1 MFGYV
6 GPLTCELKIKD
17 KTLYDAYYCGVCR
30 EIGKNFGQPPRAAL
44 SYDCTFLALLIA
56 SVKRPVPPQMH
67 WCGFKP
73 LSKKRAMMPSSEAI
87 EFSANVNIILT
98 WYKLRDDWSDERKVS
113 ALALRPLL
121 SSSAK
126 KAFKA
131 CPKAAGAVERGLS
144 SLSALERANCSD
156 IDAPCDAFARMMR
169 EVMLTAPSVDRRTL
183 EAMAHMSYHM
193 GRWIYL
199 ADAWDDRAKDEKSGA
214 YNPFTASGAGKDRAG
229 FLMNISLTEA
239 VKAYDLIDVIA
250 NKGILDNIIRLGCYE
265 RTCRLLDPVCGGTA
279 INESAKTEPQ

>member
-6 GPLTCELKIKD
+6 GPLTCELRIKD
-17 KTLYDAYYCGVCR
+17 KTLYDAYYCGLCR
-30 EIGKNFGQPPRAAL
+30 EIGKSFGQPPRATL

-56 SVKRPVPPQMH
+56 SVKGPVVPEMH
-67 WCGFKP
+67 RCGFKP
-73 LSKKRAMMPSSEAI
+73 LSKRRAMIPSSEAVK
-87 EFSANVNIILT
+87 FSANVNIILT
-98 WYKLRDDWSDERKVS
+98 WYKLRDDWSDERKAS

-131 CPKAAGAVERGLS
+131 CPEVAGAVERGLAE
-144 SLSALERANCSD
+144 LSGLERANCAD

-169 EVMLTAPSVDRRTL
+169 EIMLNAPVMDKRALDV
-183 EAMAHMSYHM
+183 MAHMSYHM

-214 YNPFTASGAGKDRAG
+214 YNPFTASGAKRDRAG

-239 VKAYDLIDVIA
+239 VKAYDLLNVIA

-265 RTCRLLDPVCGGTA
+265 RTCRLLYPVCGGTGA
-279 INESAKTEPQ
+279 IDESAS